1 MNKVYCL
8 INTNGGF
15 NIAASKTRRALEEK
29 MCDMFMEDYQKEM
42 QEAADTH
49 WINVENPTDDCR
61 QYARDTWNMLI
72 NYYKNYYDIE
82 RVEMI

>member
-15 NIAASKTRRALEEK
+15 NIAASKTRRTLEEK
-29 MCDMFMEDYQKEM
+29 MCDMFMEDYQREM

-49 WINVENPTDDCR
+49 WINVENPTD
-61 QYARDTWNMLI
+61 MLI